1 MTLRRT
7 GDDGGSSILGY
18 ELWRNQGTGTVD
30 FIKVSTYAGQASSHT
45 LTVGT
50 APGQDSLVAGS
61 IYFIRSRAQNAFAF
75 SEASE
80 AIAVGLASLPAAP
93 ASLTKVVAESTA
105 AYITLEW
112 AKSADTELP
121 VLGYLLSM
129 RDSLAGAGTF
139 QVAYNGT
146 DYPNVR
152 KFTVADGA
160 VSGREYI
167 FKVQALNFNGPGS
180 ASAEVKYY
188 ICVSPS
194 VLSPPILEAVTKTTM
209 TLKWAPPATDGGCE
223 ILSYSIFMDDGAAG
237 SFSEQDAASVN
248 NKPTLRVF

>member
-1 MTLRRT
+1 M
-7 GDDGGSSILGY
+7 GY

-61 IYFIRSRAQNAFAF
+61 IYYIRSRAQNAFAF

-105 AYITLEW
+105 TYITLEW
-112 AKSADTELP
+112 AQSADTELP

-129 RDSLAGAGTF
+129 RDSLAGADSF

-146 DYPNVR
+146 NYPNVR
-152 KFTVADGA
+152 KFTVAAGA
-160 VSGREYI
+160 VSGGEYI
-167 FKVQALNFNGPGS
+167 FKVQALNFNGPGL
-180 ASAEVKYY
+180 ASTEVKYY

-194 VLSPPILEAVTKTTM
+194 ILSPPILEAVTKTTM

-223 ILSYSIFMDDGAAG
+223 ISSYSIFMDDGAAG